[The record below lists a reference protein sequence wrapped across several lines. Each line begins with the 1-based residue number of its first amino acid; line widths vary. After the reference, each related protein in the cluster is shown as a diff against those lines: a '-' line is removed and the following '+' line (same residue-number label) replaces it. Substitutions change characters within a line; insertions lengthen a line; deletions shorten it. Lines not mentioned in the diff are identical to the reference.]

1 MTTSHSATREAANAV
16 RRSVSAL
23 DIASALALPAPTD
36 EQQAVIQAPL
46 TPTLVV
52 AGAGSGKTE
61 TMANRV
67 LWLLA
72 NGHARP
78 DQILGLTF
86 TRKAAGELS
95 ERINKRILELDKA
108 GLLPAPAPSATGP
121 DLADAGDLFN
131 TPSVSTY
138 NSFASRLFTDNAL
151 LLGREPESVLLT
163 ETSAWLLAR
172 RVVVEHGDARLVPF
186 GKSVDAVTDAM
197 LSLSRALSENPPG
210 AASSDSGAATHP
222 PHDLAALA
230 AEFTYLHDLP
240 YGNPRKKIPYG
251 SVEESLAA
259 VVPLQV
265 LGELAARYSQ
275 EKRRLGLIE
284 FSDQVALAL
293 QVCQKVSA
301 VVERYREQ
309 YRVVLL
315 DEYQDT
321 SVLQTELLHTLFSR
335 HPVMAVGDPHQ
346 SIYGWRGA
354 SSANLL
360 GFSQDF
366 AGLSNR
372 QAPAMSLSYTW
383 RNPVSVLDAAN
394 ALVAPLSEA
403 LRARPDGIQV
413 DTLKV
418 PPGKA
423 TGRVAAVMSE
433 TMVAE
438 AHAVAAWF
446 AERLPAGST
455 MSGAMLFRARRDM
468 EFFAEALRAQG
479 VRAHV
484 LGLGGLLSTPEVAD
498 VISVLRVVHDPMAGS
513 ELVRLLSG
521 GRFRLGA
528 RDLQALANVARWLAA
543 HDWAQQAVTRELRD
557 KMRAS
562 VGADEGSSLV
572 DALDFVASAPET
584 HGQLSGFSD
593 EGRARARAAGR
604 QLAWLRLRAGL
615 PLLDFVRLIEQEL
628 LLDIE
633 LVANESNSL
642 GLANLYAFHDTVS
655 AFLDSD
661 EQGTLASFLRW
672 LARAEKSDDMG
683 PRLDVSEKGT
693 VQLLTIHGAKGLEW
707 DFVAIPNLTE
717 KSLPAQTRETAG
729 WMRFGELPYPF
740 RGDRTELPQLLWQD
754 HETQLSYDE
763 AFTVYKEELAARHD
777 DEERR
782 LIYVATTRSQR
793 ELLLT
798 GSFWGAG
805 STQRKP
811 SRYLVELVDA
821 GLIAAIPESSEV
833 DEKPQDDHSAAEVW
847 PFDPLGARRVIVE
860 DAAERVRQAGES
872 ETPKTTRWSHIV
884 TLLLEERALR
894 LAGVQDAPPPTRIPA
909 SRFKDYVD
917 DPAEVAAQLRRPM
930 PERPYRATRLGTL
943 FHSWVEQ
950 RAGGTASADL
960 IDGALWES
968 DRADADSADAD
979 GADADADGF
988 GTDPMPDEHGTL
1000 PPADWAQAEQEA
1012 LERLQRTFERSEW
1025 GDRRPEEVEIEI
1037 HHPLAGQVFV
1047 CKLDAVY
1054 RTATGYQVVDWKTG
1068 RAPKDAADLELKQTQ
1083 LALYRLAYARWKGID
1098 PDLVD
1103 AVFYFV
1109 ADDTVVAPDRIYS
1122 EDDLVR
1128 AWSSVISPVTVS
1140 GSVIGPVASSLAESG
1155 DGAFAAA
1162 SPERLN
1168 SRLSNSPDSKSEKS

>member
-1 MTTSHSATREAANAV
+1 MTPQTPPSG
-16 RRSVSAL
+16 SVSAL
-23 DIASALALPAPTD
+23 QIAEALTLPPPTV
-36 EQQAVIQAPL
+36 EQQAVIEAPL

-72 NGHARP
+72 NGKARP

-108 GLLPAPAPSATGP
+108 GLLPTHEAGEPGENV
-121 DLADAGDLFN
+121 ADAGDLFN

-151 LLGREPESVLLT
+151 LLGREPESVLLS

-172 RVVVEHGDARLVPF
+172 RVVVEHGDSRLVPF
-186 GKSVDAVTDAM
+186 GRNVDAVTDAV
-197 LSLSRALSENPPG
+197 LGLSRALAENPPDFVPG
-210 AASSDSGAATHP
+210 EARA
-222 PHDLAALA
+222 PHDLTGFASG
-230 AEFTYLHDLP
+230 FGYLRDLP

-251 SVEESLAA
+251 CVEDSLAA
-259 VVPLQV
+259 VLPLAV
-265 LGELAARYSQ
+265 LADLAAQYSD

-293 QVCQKVSA
+293 QVCQKVEA
-301 VVERYREQ
+301 VVARYRDQ

-321 SVLQTELLHTLFSR
+321 SVLQTELLHTLFAR

-366 AGLSNR
+366 AGVSNR

-383 RNPVSVLDAAN
+383 RNPVSVLDTAN
-394 ALVAPLSEA
+394 ALVSPLSEA
-403 LRARPDGIQV
+403 LRSRPDGIQV

-423 TGRVAAVMSE
+423 NGTVEAVMAE
-433 TMVAE
+433 TMVDE
-438 AHAVAAWF
+438 ATAVAAWF
-446 AERLPAGST
+446 AKRLPAGSQ
-455 MSGAMLFRARRDM
+455 MSGALLFRARKDM
-468 EFFAEALRAQG
+468 EFFAEILREHG

-498 VISVLRVVHDPMAGS
+498 VVSALRVVHDPGAGS

-521 GRFRLGA
+521 GRFRIGA
-528 RDLQALANVARWLAA
+528 RDLQALSAVAGWLAS
-543 HDWAQQAVTRELRD
+543 HDWAQQAVPQEIKD
-557 KMRAS
+557 KLRAS
-562 VGADEGSSLV
+562 VAVDEGASLV
-572 DALDFVASAPET
+572 DALDFVATAAES
-584 HGQLSGFSD
+584 HRQLAAFSD
-593 EGRARARAAGR
+593 DGRARLRTAGR
-604 QLAWLRLRAGL
+604 QLAWLRSRAGL

-628 LLDIE
+628 LLDVE
-633 LVANESNSL
+633 LVANESNGL

-655 AFLDSD
+655 AFLDGD
-661 EQGTLASFLRW
+661 EQGTLASFVRW
-672 LARAEKSDDMG
+672 VGRAERSDDMG
-683 PRLDVSEKGT
+683 PRLEVAEQGT

-717 KSLPAQTRETAG
+717 KSLPAQSRETSG
-729 WMRFGELPYPF
+729 WMRFGELPYAF
-740 RGDRTELPQLLWQD
+740 RGDRSELPELEWRE
-754 HETQLSYDE
+754 HETQLSYNA
-763 AFTVYKEELAARHD
+763 AFTQYKEELAARHD

-782 LIYVATTRSQR
+782 LIYVATTRSQQ

-798 GSFWGAG
+798 GSFWGNG
-805 STQRKP
+805 TTQRKP
-811 SRYLVELVDA
+811 SRYLLELEEA
-821 GLIAAIPESSEV
+821 GLIAALPESSET
-833 DEKPQDDHSAAEVW
+833 DEKPGDDRSGTELW
-847 PFDPLGARRVIVE
+847 PFDPLGTRRPVVE
-860 DAAERVRQAGES
+860 AAAERVREANPDRE
-872 ETPKTTRWSHIV
+872 TRWSHIV
-884 TLLLEERALR
+884 TLLLEERAMR
-894 LAGVQDAPPPTRIPA
+894 LAGIDAAPVPTRIPA

-917 DPAEVAAQLRRPM
+917 DPIKVAAALRRPM

-950 RAGGTASADL
+950 RAGGLDTADL
-960 IDGALWES
+960 IDSPLFERDGL
-968 DRADADSADAD
+968 DDDGLDDDASGD
-979 GADADADGF
+979 
-988 GTDPMPDEHGTL
+988 GTL
-1000 PPADWAQAEQEA
+1000 PGDWAAAEQAA
-1012 LERLQRTFERSEW
+1012 LERLQRTFERSPW
-1025 GDRRPEEVEIEI
+1025 GDRQPEEVEIEI
-1037 HHPLAGQVFV
+1037 HHPMAGQVFV

-1054 RTATGYQVVDWKTG
+1054 RTAAGYQVVDWKTG

-1109 ADDTVVAPDRIYS
+1109 ADDTIVAPDRIYS

-1128 AWSSVISPVTVS
+1128 AWSSVVVPEPATVP
-1140 GSVIGPVASSLAESG
+1140 GSVIGPVASSP
-1155 DGAFAAA
+1155 AAD
-1162 SPERLN
+1162 P
-1168 SRLSNSPDSKSEKS
+1168 PD

>member
-1 MTTSHSATREAANAV
+1 MIE
-16 RRSVSAL
+16 
-23 DIASALALPAPTD
+23 
-36 EQQAVIQAPL
+36 APL
-46 TPTLVV
+46 APTLVV

-72 NGHARP
+72 NGHVRA
-78 DQILGLTF
+78 DQVLGLTF

-95 ERINKRILELDKA
+95 ERINRRILELDAA
-108 GLLPAPAPSATGP
+108 GLLPSAEALGADVPGADAPLAEV
-121 DLADAGDLFN
+121 ADAGDLFN

-186 GKSVDAVTDAM
+186 GKNVDAVTDAV
-197 LSLSRALSENPPG
+197 LSLSRALAENPPDFRRG
-210 AASSDSGAATHP
+210 EP
-222 PHDLAALA
+222 RVPHDLGALA
-230 AEFTYLHDLP
+230 VGFDYLTDLP
-240 YGNPRKKIPYG
+240 YGNPRKKIPYS
-251 SVEESLAA
+251 SVVDSLAA
-259 VVPLQV
+259 VLPLAV
-265 LGELAARYSQ
+265 LADLAARYSD

-293 QVCQKVSA
+293 QVCQKVDS
-301 VVERYREQ
+301 VVARYRDN

-321 SVLQTELLHTLFSR
+321 SVLQTELLHTLFAR

-366 AGLSNR
+366 AGTSNR
-372 QAPAMSLSYTW
+372 AAPAMSLSVTW
-383 RNPVSVLDAAN
+383 RNPVTVLDAAN

-413 DTLKV
+413 ETLTI
-418 PPGKA
+418 PAGKA
-423 TGRVAAVMSE
+423 QGRVEAVMAE
-433 TMVAE
+433 TMAE
-438 AHAVAAWF
+438 EARAAAEWF
-446 AERLPAGST
+446 AQRMPAGSHR
-455 MSGAMLFRARRDM
+455 SGAMLFRARRDM
-468 EFFAEALRAQG
+468 EFFAEVLREHG

-498 VISVLRVVHDPMAGS
+498 VVSALRVIHDPAAGS

-521 GRFRLGA
+521 GRYRIGV
-528 RDLQALANVARWLAA
+528 RDLAALAGVARWLAA
-543 HDWAQQAVTRELRD
+543 HDWAQQAVPQELTD

-562 VGADEGSSLV
+562 VGVDEGSSLV
-572 DALDFVASAPET
+572 DALDFLAAAPEM
-584 HGQLSGFSD
+584 HGQFAAFTD
-593 EGRARARAAGR
+593 IGRTRLRAAGR
-604 QLAWLRLRAGL
+604 QLAWLRSRAGL

-633 LVANESNSL
+633 LVANESNGL

-655 AFLDSD
+655 GFLDSD
-661 EQGTLASFLRW
+661 EQGTLGNFLRW
-672 LARAEKSDDMG
+672 LGRAAQSDDMG
-683 PRLDVSEKGT
+683 PRLEAAEKGT

-707 DFVAIPNLTE
+707 DYCAIPNLTE
-717 KSLPAQTRETAG
+717 KSLPAQSRDSSG
-729 WMRFGELPYPF
+729 WMRFGELPYVF
-740 RGDRTELPQLLWQD
+740 RGDRTELPQLEWRE
-754 HETQLSYDE
+754 HETQLSYDQ
-763 AFTVYKEELAARHD
+763 AFTLYKAELAARHD

-782 LIYVATTRSQR
+782 LIYVATTRSQS

-798 GSFWGAG
+798 GSFWGLG
-805 STQRKP
+805 TTQRAP
-811 SRYLVELVDA
+811 SRYLLELAAA
-821 GLIAAIPESSEV
+821 GLIAPIPETSDV
-833 DEKPQDDHSAAEVW
+833 TEKPEDTQSGAEVW
-847 PFDPLGARRVIVE
+847 PFDPLGVRRQIVE
-860 DAAERVRQAGES
+860 AAADRVREAAETDLAREN
-872 ETPKTTRWSHIV
+872 RWSHIV
-884 TLLLEERALR
+884 TLLLRERSLR
-894 LAGVQDAPPPTRIPA
+894 LAGTDEAPLPTRIPA

-917 DPAEVAAQLRRPM
+917 DPAGVAARLRRPM

-950 RAGGTASADL
+950 RGGASARGDVIDAGNDE
-960 IDGALWES
+960 IDGLDLAAG
-968 DRADADSADAD
+968 DTDDA
-979 GADADADGF
+979 
-988 GTDPMPDEHGTL
+988 GT
-1000 PPADWAQAEQEA
+1000 PPVDWTHAEEQA
-1012 LERLQRTFERSEW
+1012 LERLKATFERSPW

-1054 RTATGYQVVDWKTG
+1054 RTETGYQVVDWKTG
-1068 RAPKDAADLELKQTQ
+1068 RAPTDAADLELKQTQ

-1098 PDLVD
+1098 PDLVT

-1109 ADDTVVAPDRIYS
+1109 ADDIIVAPDRLYS
-1122 EDDLVR
+1122 EADLLR
-1128 AWSSVISPVTVS
+1128 AWSSVTES
-1140 GSVIGPVASSLAESG
+1140 GRGIGPVASSVGSAGTG
-1155 DGAFAAA
+1155 D
-1162 SPERLN
+1162 
-1168 SRLSNSPDSKSEKS
+1168 